1 MVSEMKPETL
11 VKSVDDLLAERQA
24 VAEKERE
31 LVQSL
36 NGALRKMGYEV
47 VPVDGGIADR
57 PRRGRPPGSRGR
69 PRGQPPTAGR
79 RRGRPPKVKV
89 ETLGVN
95 SKESGVRSEGMA
107 EQRVMSN
114 EG

>member
-1 MVSEMKPETL
+1 MVPEMKPETL

-24 VAEKERE
+24 VVKKERE

-47 VPVDGGIADR
+47 VPVDGVAAVR

-69 PRGQPPTAGR
+69 PQGRPGTAGR
-79 RRGRPPKVKV
+79 SKRRG
-89 ETLGVN
+89 EAA
-95 SKESGVRSEGMA
+95 EG
-107 EQRVMSN
+107 
-114 EG
+114 